1 MTIIINW
8 INVLSISGLSASGRE
23 FGRNMYVCICNA
35 LRDKELAEAAS
46 GDQISVHDVF
56 RKCGTRPKCGKCVPD
71 VAELI
76 EQNRN
81 ASSNLSAIA
90 AE

>member
-1 MTIIINW
+1 M
-8 INVLSISGLSASGRE
+8 
-23 FGRNMYVCICNA
+23 
-35 LRDKELAEAAS
+35 AEAAS